1 MFGYKIPP
9 ESFLDKR
16 SMAPTKTKLHFSRFE
31 FKYVL
36 PRPLMEQFEGEL
48 QYFVQLDPFVE
59 QQENNVYLVRSLY
72 FDGPEFEA
80 YYDKLDG
87 LRTRE
92 KFRLRT
98 YATGPEEK
106 SPRFLEI
113 KGRHNNLVFKHR
125 SPLSERK
132 FDTSSSGEHIA
143 DSILS
148 ALDAGELKDRFTYF
162 LLRKRIE
169 PVILIDYVRR
179 PYISKYDPEFRVTFD
194 SDLAATRS
202 DCLFPGDRSI
212 TRKLIPGY
220 CVMEVKFRFHLPS
233 WFHRLLQSWELERTS
248 ISKVCTGI
256 KAWNLVPDLS

>member
-1 MFGYKIPP
+1 
-9 ESFLDKR
+9 
-16 SMAPTKTKLHFSRFE
+16 MASQKTKLHFSRFE

-36 PRPLMEQFEGEL
+36 PRPLMEEFQREL

-59 QQENNVYLVRSLY
+59 GRENRVYVVRSLY
-72 FDGPEFEA
+72 FDGPGFEA
-80 YYDKLDG
+80 YYDKIDG
-87 LRTRE
+87 MKTRE

-98 YATGPEEK
+98 YTTNPDEK

-125 SPLSERK
+125 APLAEDK
-132 FDTSSSGEHIA
+132 FDSGSNRDGIA
-143 DSILS
+143 DSILC
-148 ALDAGELKDRFTYF
+148 ALEAGELKDRFNYY

-169 PVILIDYVRR
+169 PVILIDYIRR

-194 SDLAATRS
+194 NELAATRS

-212 TRKLIPGY
+212 TRPLIPGY
-220 CVMEVKFRFHLPS
+220 SIMEVKFRFHLPS

-256 KAWNLVPDLS
+256 KAWDLVPDLS

>member
-1 MFGYKIPP
+1 
-9 ESFLDKR
+9 
-16 SMAPTKTKLHFSRFE
+16 MASKKTKLHFSRFE

-36 PRPLMEQFEGEL
+36 PRPLMEDFQREL

-59 QQENNVYLVRSLY
+59 KRENSVYFVRSLY
-72 FDGPEFEA
+72 FDSPGFEA
-80 YYDKLDG
+80 YYDKIDG
-87 LRTRE
+87 MKTRE

-98 YATGPEEK
+98 YATNSDEH
-106 SPRFLEI
+106 SPCFLEI

-125 SPLSERK
+125 TPLAQEK
-132 FDTSSSGEHIA
+132 FDVESNRDTIS

-148 ALDAGELKDRFTYF
+148 ALEDGELKDRFTYF

-169 PVILIDYVRR
+169 PIVLIDYARR

-194 SDLAATRS
+194 SELAATRS
-202 DCLFPGDRSI
+202 DCLFPGERSI
-212 TRKLIPGY
+212 ARSLIPGY
-220 CVMEVKFRFHLPS
+220 SVMEVKFRFHLPS

-256 KAWNLVPDLS
+256 KAWELVPDLS